1 MSAGDVVGIIAVFFS
16 GLLAGEELVIRLAV
30 RGPLASLDDRPH
42 IQMRQALIRTMRVL
56 VPAMFAA
63 AFLSAVSWTALARLG
78 SGYLVRGAGVVVLLV
93 WLGLTVG
100 GTVPIN
106 AAAIEWDPSDPPR
119 DWRAQIG
126 RWERLNSIRMS
137 AAVVA
142 FALLL
147 TGFVQA
153 AALR

>member
-1 MSAGDVVGIIAVFFS
+1 MSAGDVVGIITVLFS

-30 RGPLASLDDRPH
+30 RGPLASLEDRPH

-56 VPAMFAA
+56 VPALFGA
-63 AFLSAVSWTALARLG
+63 AFVAAVCMAALDGLG
-78 SGYLVRGAGVVVLLV
+78 SGFPLRLAGVGVLLA

-119 DWRAQIG
+119 DWRAQID
-126 RWERLNSIRMS
+126 RWERLNTVRTS
-137 AAVVA
+137 AAGFA

-147 TGFVQA
+147 TALVQA
-153 AALR
+153 ALR